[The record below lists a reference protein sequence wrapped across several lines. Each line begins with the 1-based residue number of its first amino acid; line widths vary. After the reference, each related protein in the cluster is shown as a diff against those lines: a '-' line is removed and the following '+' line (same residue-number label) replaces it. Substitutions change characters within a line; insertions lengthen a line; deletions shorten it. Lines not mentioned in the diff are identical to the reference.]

1 MKRNKYADAT
11 KTVLDLQWKVGELH
25 AADCLG
31 TRQATSVSCFRGDNY
46 VIISGKPL
54 HEDHYFQIVATP
66 QNSPLC

>member
-31 TRQATSVSCFRGDNY
+31 TRQAASVKLFPRRQLRNYFR
-46 VIISGKPL
+46 
-54 HEDHYFQIVATP
+54 
-66 QNSPLC
+66 